1 MKKDLTRGGV
11 AQPRTPD
18 MCADQGIAGIV
29 GEVNQ
34 LRADELLQNLIKQDI
49 NLENAL
55 QELQKVRDIVAQ
67 PQHIQG
73 SLRTKHGI
81 VAEHIEIRFNNADNM
96 IVGNVPNYTK
106 EPNLS
111 CSIDYYKNGQPIQ
124 SKFVQQNLSV
134 DAIND
139 HLNQYPD
146 FLSKGGSYDIPRD
159 HFNKIQ
165 EWRNL
170 SPRDLNNLSSSEGGD
185 VARNVV
191 KKIKEFEQANHIKFE
206 DVVHPTQATYDEV
219 QLGKVDNTI
228 DNKEQEI
235 TEADE
240 TERQKYE
247 FKARASLKEGLKVA
261 GIAAA
266 IDGVLSFGTTVIS
279 KFRQGKKLSDFT
291 DDDWRDIFKETGI
304 GVARGGVTG
313 GSIYTLTNVAGM
325 PAPLAAGIVTAT
337 FGIVKQAIQLAKGNI
352 STDDFIYN
360 IEQLSVATAV
370 SGVGAVVG
378 QALIPIP
385 VVGAVVG
392 SLIATKVLGT
402 IRENLFGGNYYDLVN
417 QGKYQ
422 NEMSSVYRLLTTSM
436 ERSRQTFEDMVQ
448 TYTLQTDQYQHLKQ
462 QDIKNNNKLNSLL
475 ESI

>member
-11 AQPRTPD
+11 AQSCILD
-18 MCADQGIAGIV
+18 MCASQGIGAIV

-73 SLRTKHGI
+73 NLRTKHGI
-81 VAEHIEIRFNNADNM
+81 VAEHIEIRFNNADNLM
-96 IVGNVPNYTK
+96 VGNVPSHIK

-111 CSIDYYKNGQPIQ
+111 SSIDYYKSGQPIQ
-124 SKFVQQNLSV
+124 SKFVQKNLSI

-139 HLNQYPD
+139 HLNQNPD
-146 FLSKGGSYDIPRD
+146 FLSKGGYDIPCD
-159 HFNKIQ
+159 YFNKIQ

-170 SPRDLNNLSSSEGGD
+170 SPRDLNNLSSSEDGEI
-185 VARNVV
+185 ARNVV
-191 KKIKEFEQANHIKFE
+191 RKIKEFEQVNNVKFE
-206 DVVHPTQATYDEV
+206 DVVHPAQVTYDEV
-219 QLGKVDNTI
+219 QLGKVGITI

-235 TEADE
+235 SDVDEA
-240 TERQKYE
+240 ERQKYE
-247 FKARASLKEGLKVA
+247 LKARASFKEGLKVA

-304 GVARGGVTG
+304 GIGRGGVTG
-313 GSIYTLTNVAGM
+313 GSIYALTNVGGM
-325 PAPLAAGIVTAT
+325 SAPLAAGIVTAT
-337 FGIVKQAIQLAKGNI
+337 FGIAKQAIQLANGNI

-360 IEQLSVATAV
+360 IQQLSVDTAV

-392 SLIATKVLGT
+392 SLVATIVLGT
-402 IRENLFGGNYYDLVN
+402 IRENLLGGSYYDLVS
-417 QGKYQ
+417 QAKYQ
-422 NEMSSVYRLLTTSM
+422 NEMSSIYRLLTTSM

-448 TYTLQTDQYQHLKQ
+448 TYVLQTQQYQQLQQ
-462 QDIKNNNKLNSLL
+462 QDIKNNNKLHSLL